1 MAYKH
6 EEVKPYSN
14 EGKKREQVE
23 AMFDNIAHEYD
34 RFNYL
39 ASFNID
45 RIWRKR
51 AISSLK
57 PFAPRNVL
65 DIATGTGDLALL
77 IEKILKPESIIGC
90 DISEG
95 MMQVAR
101 EKCRRRGITNIRF
114 EKEDCTALSYPD
126 NSFDALTSSF
136 GVRNFQELEKAL
148 GEMHR
153 VLRPS
158 GHLVILELSSPTK
171 FPMKQL
177 FPVYAKYVMPTLG
190 RLFSKDAKAYRYLP
204 ESIAAFPQGE
214 VMQGI
219 LEKVGFSKVE
229 FRRYTGGICTFYLA
243 TK

>member
-23 AMFDNIAHEYD
+23 AMFDNIANEYD

-77 IEKILKPESIIGC
+77 IENILKPESIIGC

-153 VLRPS
+153 VLRPG
-158 GHLVILELSSPTK
+158 GHLVILELSSPTR

>member
-23 AMFDNIAHEYD
+23 AMFDNIANEYD

-101 EKCRRRGITNIRF
+101 EKCRRKGITNIRF

-153 VLRPS
+153 VLRPG

>member
-6 EEVKPYSN
+6 EELKPYSN
-14 EGKKREQVE
+14 EGEKREQVE
-23 AMFDNIAHEYD
+23 AMFDNIAPEYD
-34 RFNYL
+34 KFNYL

-45 RIWRKR
+45 KIWRKR

-57 PFAPRNVL
+57 PFAPQRVL

-77 IEKILKPESIIGC
+77 INKILKPETIVGC

-101 EKCRRRGITNIRF
+101 EKCRKRGITNIRF

-126 NSFDALTSSF
+126 GSFDALTSSF

-148 GEMHR
+148 REMHR
-153 VLRPS
+153 VLCVG

-177 FPVYAKYVMPTLG
+177 FPFYAKHVMPTLG
-190 RLFSKDAKAYRYLP
+190 KMFSKDAKAYKYLP
-204 ESIAAFPQGE
+204 QSMAAFPQGE
-214 VMQGI
+214 VMKEI
-219 LEKVGFSKVE
+219 LLKAGFSKVE
-229 FRRYTGGICTFYLA
+229 FRRFTGGICTFYIA